1 MIDFNFASKKT
12 DEMHDFTNSAELQ
25 LATIYHMMNTKT
37 FGFRY
42 SAEIVGGRGKLERLI
57 GDGKIRAEKAN
68 DSQNG
73 KWQCN
78 AADVLKNAVIKYKK
92 PKKKKQDKK

>member
-1 MIDFNFASKKT
+1 MTFNFNRKEKEKDLYLNNT
-12 DEMHDFTNSAELQ
+12 AESQ
-25 LATIYHMMNTKT
+25 LATIYLIMNKKT

-57 GDGKIRAEKAN
+57 GDGKIRAEKVS

-78 AADVLKNAVIKYKK
+78 AADVLRHAVVKYKK
-92 PKKKKQDKK
+92 STKKRQDKK